1 MVNKATKKE
10 KEFEAMRGQV
20 FDLEKQLLAD
30 RREFNEAEEKIQ
42 KHEKELGDVKDKMKV
57 KSALAKERIQLVEV
71 VGKTGNQ

>member
-1 MVNKATKKE
+1 LVNKATKKE

>member
-1 MVNKATKKE
+1 
-10 KEFEAMRGQV
+10 
-20 FDLEKQLLAD
+20 LAD